1 MHSYREFPPHP
12 ALAGH
17 VACLWT
23 SHAVPAGAPVRTRV
37 LPDNCIDILW
47 QDGAPLGKV
56 AGMMSRPHHVETGVP
71 VLTVAVRFLP
81 GAARAFFD
89 LPLTELQDGHPA
101 LADLW
106 PRADAEALAEALW
119 ARERKTGQQLAVI
132 EQALL
137 ARLRTRAPARADA
150 LARAAVMRLEA
161 SGGAVRIEA
170 LADGLGVTRQHLA
183 ALFRERVGLPAK
195 TFALVCRFRRA
206 HAALRAQ
213 DGAVD
218 WARLALD
225 CGYYDQSHLIHA
237 FRQFA
242 DATPESFVRAAGG
255 AGA

>member
-1 MHSYREFPPHP
+1 MHLYREFPPHP

-23 SHAVPAGAPVRTRV
+23 SHAVPDGAPVRTRV

-47 QDGAPLGKV
+47 QDASPLGKV
-56 AGMMSRPHHVETGVP
+56 AGMMSRPHHVEMRDP

-81 GAARAFFD
+81 GAARAFVD
-89 LPLTELQDGHPA
+89 VPLSELQDGHPA

-106 PRADAEALAEALW
+106 PRAEAEALAAGLW
-119 ARERKTGQQLAVI
+119 ERERATAQRLAVI

-137 ARLRTRAPARADA
+137 ARLRTREPARADA
-150 LARAAVMRLEA
+150 LARAAVLRLEA
-161 SGGAVRIEA
+161 SGGTVRIDT

-183 ALFRERVGLPAK
+183 TLFRERVGLNAK
-195 TFALVCRFRRA
+195 TFAMVCRFRRA
-206 HAALRAQ
+206 HAAMRGRDA
-213 DGAVD
+213 GVD
-218 WARLALD
+218 WARLAGD

-242 DATPESFVRAAGG
+242 DATPESFLHTAP
-255 AGA
+255 

>member
-1 MHSYREFPPHP
+1 MHLYREFPPHP

-23 SHAVPAGAPVRTRV
+23 SHAVPDGAPVSTRV

-47 QDGAPLGKV
+47 QDSSPLGKV
-56 AGMMSRPHHVETGVP
+56 AGMMSGPHHVVMAQP

-81 GAARAFFD
+81 GAAGAFFD
-89 LPLTELQDGHPA
+89 VPLSELQDGHPA

-106 PRADAEALAEALW
+106 PRAAAEALAAAMWE
-119 ARERKTGQQLAVI
+119 RERTTQARLALI

-137 ARLRTRAPARADA
+137 ARLRTHAPARADA
-150 LARAAVMRLEA
+150 LARAAVLQIEA
-161 SGGAVRIEA
+161 SGGAVRVDA

-183 ALFRERVGLPAK
+183 ALFRARVGLGAK
-195 TFALVCRFRRA
+195 TFAMVCRFRRA
-206 HAALRAQ
+206 HAALRGQ
-213 DGAVD
+213 DAAVD
-218 WARLALD
+218 WARLAGD

-242 DATPESFVRAAGG
+242 HATPESFLRNVP
-255 AGA
+255 